1 MKGGGGVFA
10 MTYCESSEDEHSSAT
25 PAGFDIA
32 HRRSSK
38 SPLAEVG
45 PFSSRVIKVSPNYI
59 VDIRD
64 CPIYR
69 DWNWFVKVPH
79 DGDNGTGVFGVYARY
94 SFPAMSFDNER
105 FLVIYKTLGTSWT
118 CWIWTVAR
126 IST

>member
-1 MKGGGGVFA
+1 

-38 SPLAEVG
+38 SPLAKVG
-45 PFSSRVIKVSPNYI
+45 PFSFRVIKVSPNYL

-69 DWNWFVKVPH
+69 DWNLIVKVPH
-79 DGDNGTGVFGVYARY
+79 DGETRTGVCWVY
-94 SFPAMSFDNER
+94 SSSTFPAMSIDNEQ
-105 FLVIYKTLGTSWT
+105 V
-118 CWIWTVAR
+118 
-126 IST
+126 